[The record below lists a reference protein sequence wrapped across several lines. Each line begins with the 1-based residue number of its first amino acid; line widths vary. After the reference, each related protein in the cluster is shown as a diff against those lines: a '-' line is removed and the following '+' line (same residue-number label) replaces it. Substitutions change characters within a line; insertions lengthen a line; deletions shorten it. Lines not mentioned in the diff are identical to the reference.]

1 MGLLDEAIREHL
13 ELKRRSGADP
23 TAVAR
28 EEREALEPGFAD
40 DQVLPDGDMDH
51 RLDVVASP
59 PLAEAEAL
67 EPIEAHQSPDVG
79 LVYFSSVGQDTA
91 ELDMRSVLGEDF
103 HAHEP
108 SPAFGAIRE
117 GAQAAYAGQA
127 PMEESLDWDAEG
139 DPDRESSPEEIP
151 GQERLSF
158 E

>member
-51 RLDVVASP
+51 GLDSVASP
-59 PLAEAEAL
+59 PPGEAV
-67 EPIEAHQSPDVG
+67 EPVEAHQIPDAG
-79 LVYFSSVGQDTA
+79 LVDFSSVGQDTA

-127 PMEESLDWDAEG
+127 PMEESLDWDAES